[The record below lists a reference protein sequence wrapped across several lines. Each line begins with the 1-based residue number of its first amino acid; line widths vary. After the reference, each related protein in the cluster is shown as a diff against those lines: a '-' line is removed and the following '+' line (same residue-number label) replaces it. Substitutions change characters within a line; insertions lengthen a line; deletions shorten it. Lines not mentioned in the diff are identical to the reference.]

1 MRERLAFPTVRDGR
15 YAAIAVE
22 PFTTPTDHP
31 SMLMAYGFLPATD
44 GIDRET
50 MARTFDWV
58 RANWDWA
65 STWGWDYPALAMTA
79 TRLGR
84 PDDAI
89 DALLLDVPKNRWL
102 ANGHNPQRANLPVYL
117 PANGGLLAAVA
128 MMAAGWDG
136 APGRRA
142 PGFPADGTWTVRV
155 EQVRPMP

>member
-1 MRERLAFPTVRDGR
+1 
-15 YAAIAVE
+15 
-22 PFTTPTDHP
+22 
-31 SMLMAYGFLPATD
+31 MAYGFLPATD

-142 PGFPADGTWTVRV
+142 PGFPADWTWTVRV